1 MIEKTLKT
9 IGGQINIKIPSLL
22 NELTLGQLMALQ
34 DKPDLSDLDAIS
46 ILSGVAIDEL
56 QNIKNAE
63 DLHAF
68 GEAVLSLSTQISY
81 LYNSDEIPKK
91 VTFYHGKSPIEIKVI
106 NNLSVEP
113 AGAFLASRDIITT
126 EINEHIKTHGEE
138 DWQQRFNPSLKA
150 CCQILAHYFY
160 CRVTGERY
168 NEYKIEAF
176 YDVIKQLRVTEA
188 LPIAHANEVEKFLK
202 DHQAD
207 FPLWEQNGKNR
218 SARQAGP
225 RVRGVDRSDFNAPGD
240 AINAAYYLPITN

>member
-22 NELTLGQLMALQ
+22 NELTLGKLMALQ
-34 DKPDLSDLDAIS
+34 DKSDLSDLDAIS

-63 DLHAF
+63 DLHVF

-91 VTFYHGKSPIEIKVI
+91 VTFYHGKSPVEIKVI

-113 AGAFLASRDIITT
+113 AGAFLASRDVIAT
-126 EINEHIKTHGEE
+126 EINEHIKAHGEE

-150 CCQILAHYFY
+150 CRQILAHYFY

-188 LPIAHANEVEKFLK
+188 LPIAKYFFMSYPNSSKEKTSFWRRLLPFWK
-202 DHQAD
+202 
-207 FPLWEQNGKNR
+207 K
-218 SARQAGP
+218 RQAYK
-225 RVRGVDRSDFNAPGD
+225 VLSVSDISTPLTHLP
-240 AINAAYYLPITN
+240 AAM

>member
-34 DKPDLSDLDAIS
+34 DKSDLSDLDAIS
-46 ILSGVAIDEL
+46 ILSGVVIDEL

-63 DLHAF
+63 DLHVF
-68 GEAVLSLSTQISY
+68 GDAVLSLSTQISY

-91 VTFYHGKSPIEIKVI
+91 VIFYHGKSPIEIKVI

-113 AGAFLASRDIITT
+113 AGAFLASRDVIAT
-126 EINEHIKTHGEE
+126 EINEHIKAHGEE

-188 LPIAHANEVEKFLK
+188 LPIAKYFFIRYPNLSKQRTNFWRRLLPFWKKRQVYKVLSVS
-202 DHQAD
+202 DIST
-207 FPLWEQNGKNR
+207 PLTHL
-218 SARQAGP
+218 P
-225 RVRGVDRSDFNAPGD
+225 
-240 AINAAYYLPITN
+240 AAM